1 MLECR
6 LGKDTKDRY
15 IGIKGDLPELI
26 ADLVMLINSIYN
38 ALRQYSPEA
47 AETFA
52 DAFPQVLEG
61 HKDEIFGPKML
72 EGVVIGTVVK
82 KEEGGGRCSGS
93 GRSKV
98 GGCGRSGARW
108 RR

>member
-6 LGKDTKDRY
+6 LGKDTKNRY
-15 IGIKGDLPELI
+15 IGIKGDLTELM

-38 ALRQYSPEA
+38 SLRNHSPEA

-52 DAFPQVLEG
+52 ATFPMMLDG
-61 HKDEIFGPKML
+61 LKDEIFGPKML

-82 KEEGGGRCSGS
+82 KKKEEEEDAAEAEE
-93 GRSKV
+93 
-98 GGCGRSGARW
+98 AR
-108 RR
+108 

>member
-6 LGKDTKDRY
+6 LGKDTKNRY
-15 IGIKGDLPELI
+15 IGIKGDLPEMM

-38 ALRQYSPEA
+38 SLRQYSPEA
-47 AETFA
+47 AEAFA

-61 HKDEIFGPKML
+61 YKDEIFGPKLL
-72 EGVVIGTVVK
+72 EGGRDRNGGE
-82 KEEGGGRCSGS
+82 KEEGGGRCGGS

>member
-6 LGKDTKDRY
+6 LGKDTKNRY
-15 IGIKGDLPELI
+15 VWIKGDLTELI

-38 ALRQYSPEA
+38 SLRQYRPEA

-52 DAFPQVLEG
+52 DALPQV
-61 HKDEIFGPKML
+61 L
-72 EGVVIGTVVK
+72 EGVVIGTVAK

>member
-6 LGKDTKDRY
+6 LGKDTKNRY
-15 IGIKGDLPELI
+15 IGIKGDLPEMM

-38 ALRQYSPEA
+38 SLRQYSPEA
-47 AETFA
+47 AEAFA

-61 HKDEIFGPKML
+61 LKDEIFGPEML

-82 KEEGGGRCSGS
+82 KKKEEEDAAEE
-93 GRSKV
+93 
-98 GGCGRSGARW
+98 AR
-108 RR
+108 

>member
-6 LGKDTKDRY
+6 LGKDTKNRY
-15 IGIKGDLPELI
+15 IGIKGDLSELM

-38 ALRQYSPEA
+38 SLRQYRPEA

-52 DAFPQVLEG
+52 DALPQVLEG
-61 HKDEIFGPKML
+61 HKDEIFGPGML

-82 KEEGGGRCSGS
+82 KKKEEEDAAEAEE
-93 GRSKV
+93 
-98 GGCGRSGARW
+98 AR
-108 RR
+108 

>member
-6 LGKDTKDRY
+6 LGKDTKNRY
-15 IGIKGDLPELI
+15 IGIKGDLPEMM

-38 ALRQYSPEA
+38 SLRQYSPEA
-47 AETFA
+47 AEAFA
-52 DAFPQVLEG
+52 DAFPQALEG

-82 KEEGGGRCSGS
+82 KKKEEEDAAEAEE
-93 GRSKV
+93 
-98 GGCGRSGARW
+98 AR
-108 RR
+108 